1 MTTVDETK
9 SRLLRGVVQANME
22 VLQGVKLR
30 RINRRRRYVVPW
42 LFAGLALA
50 GGIYFTGLRSWDS
63 THRWAS
69 ANSDGDIAT
78 SATSAISTSTAS
90 TAPVLNIDQN
100 PESAAP
106 LNPRPIDR
114 AAIPLS
120 VRRIVIDPG
129 HGGEPG
135 TLSESGVTEK
145 DITLDI
151 ALRLCRLMARE
162 PFEVLLTRQTD
173 RLVPLDKRVAF
184 ANENKADLFVSI
196 HVNWMEPRTI
206 RALETYYVGPSDDPA
221 TLKLAR
227 RENKDSGYSLS
238 DYKKILEKIYVD
250 ARHDESRVL
259 AKTIQTQLYHALKP
273 ANPAVENRGV
283 KSAPFVVLIGTQMPA
298 ILAEIA
304 CLSNDDEAQ
313 LLTKAAYRENIALA
327 LFQGIRAY
335 AQSLNGP
342 AKKGS

>member
-1 MTTVDETK
+1 MATVDETK
-9 SRLLRGVVQANME
+9 SRLLRGVVQANIE
-22 VLQGVKLR
+22 ILQGVKLR
-30 RINRRRRYVVPW
+30 RINRRRRFLMPW

-50 GGIYFTGLRSWDS
+50 SGIYFTRLGSWNS
-63 THRWAS
+63 THRSAS
-69 ANSDGDIAT
+69 ANSDRDIAT
-78 SATSAISTSTAS
+78 SASTAS
-90 TAPVLNIDQN
+90 ATPVLNIDQT

-106 LNPRPIDR
+106 LTPRPIDR

-120 VRRIVIDPG
+120 VKRIVIDPG

-135 TLSESGVTEK
+135 ALSESGAMEK
-145 DITLDI
+145 EITLDV
-151 ALRLCRLMARE
+151 ALRLRRLMARE

-196 HVNWMEPRTI
+196 HVNWMEPRNI
-206 RALETYYVGPSDDPA
+206 RALETYYVGPTDDPA
-221 TLKLAR
+221 TLKLVR

-259 AKTIQTQLYHALKP
+259 AKTIQTQLYHSLKP
-273 ANPAVENRGV
+273 VNPAVENRGV

-313 LLTKAAYRENIALA
+313 LLTKEEYRENIALA